1 MSTIAPDVRS
11 EAPSP
16 SDRGMVVHVKTMPE
30 IVVPPPPPP
39 VTDTPMLMFYGMGV

>member
-1 MSTIAPDVRS
+1 MSTIAPDVRA

-30 IVVPPPPPP
+30 IVVPPPP
-39 VTDTPMLMFYGMGV
+39 VTDTPMLMFYGMGI